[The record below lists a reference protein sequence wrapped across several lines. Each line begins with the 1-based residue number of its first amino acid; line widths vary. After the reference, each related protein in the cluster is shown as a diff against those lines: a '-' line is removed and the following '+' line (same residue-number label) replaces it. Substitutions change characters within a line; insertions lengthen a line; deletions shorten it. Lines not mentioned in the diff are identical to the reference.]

1 MKAFNLKDIKSLTYQ
16 RPEIEK
22 GYANQ
27 TLCVNISDADITI
40 KPVSDEMKQIFV
52 GGKGFDLWLL

>member
-1 MKAFNLKDIKSLTYQ
+1 MKTFNLKNIKSLTYK

-27 TLCVNISDADITI
+27 TLCVNISDADISI
-40 KPVSDEMKQIFV
+40 KPVSD
-52 GGKGFDLWLL
+52 